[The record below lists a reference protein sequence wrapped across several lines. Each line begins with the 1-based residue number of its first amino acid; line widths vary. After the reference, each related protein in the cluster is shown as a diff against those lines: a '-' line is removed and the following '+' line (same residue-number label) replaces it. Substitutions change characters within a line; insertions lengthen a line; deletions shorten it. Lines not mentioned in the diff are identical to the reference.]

1 MAPLLFNILFSLM
14 LHVAFKG
21 CDKGVYIRF
30 CTDSGIFNL
39 RQMSAKTKGKEL
51 LSWELYSCRR
61 LHIFPIRG
69 ATCNLDRFSDA
80 ACKLGLVISL
90 KKTELWYKL
99 DLVTL

>member
-51 LSWELYSCRR
+51 LSWDYTLADDCA
-61 LHIFPIRG
+61 H
-69 ATCNLDRFSDA
+69 FSHTRSDIQPRQV
-80 ACKLGLVISL
+80 L
-90 KKTELWYKL
+90 
-99 DLVTL
+99 